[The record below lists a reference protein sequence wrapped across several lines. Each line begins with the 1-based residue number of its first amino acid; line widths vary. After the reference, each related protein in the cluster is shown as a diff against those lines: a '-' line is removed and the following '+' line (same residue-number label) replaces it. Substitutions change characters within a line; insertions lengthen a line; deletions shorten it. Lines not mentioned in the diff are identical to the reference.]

1 MGIIKFQPELCFTV
15 GLCQEQ
21 ETRIVLLSASLALAI
36 LPANVSL
43 LKVSFKASV
52 CTGNPGKCLG
62 HGGLLY
68 NDESHICP

>member
-1 MGIIKFQPELCFTV
+1 MGIIKAQLDLRSAV

-21 ETRIVLLSASLALAI
+21 KTRIVLLSASLALAI
-36 LPANVSL
+36 LPANASL